1 MKLKTLS
8 TGISTFDRRG
18 GLPVGLNLLIGD
30 PEADAHHFVFQ
41 IIIEAIRNNLSI
53 AYIAIDRSVEDVVG
67 ELSRLGCN
75 PEQSERNGLI
85 SFVDLYSLKQNL
97 QAILPLVVKNT
108 KILVVDSLSNLIL
121 SHDRISETQ
130 DILAVLRSISRNN
143 DLACLLLAVRDLHD
157 KKTVALLKQS
167 CDAAIEFFVKETGQG
182 RMQRFLR
189 VLKMAHRPAD
199 LQAIPFAISAEGIVI
214 EEYTR
219 T

>member
-1 MKLKTLS
+1 MKLKTLN
-8 TGISTFDRRG
+8 TGIPTFDRQK

-30 PEADAHHFVFQ
+30 PEADAHHFIFQ
-41 IIIEAIRNNLSI
+41 IILEAIRTNLPVV
-53 AYIAIDRSVEDVVG
+53 YIAVDRSVEEVVG
-67 ELSRLGCN
+67 ELSRLGCD
-75 PEQSERNGLI
+75 PAQIERNGLI

-97 QAILPLVVKNT
+97 QAILPHVLKSS

-121 SHDRISETQ
+121 SHNQINETQ
-130 DILAVLRSISRNN
+130 ELLAELRSISRNN
-143 DLACLLLAVRDLHD
+143 DLVCLLLAVRDLHD
-157 KKTVALLKQS
+157 KKTVALLKHS

-189 VLKMAHRPAD
+189 VLKMSHHPAD
-199 LQAIPFAISAEGIVI
+199 LQAIPFTISAEGIVI